1 MQDWYKVENGEGKQG
16 FVPANHLKRAEPVI
30 KSSQERLAEEA
41 RTVSDRQK
49 QIEKQYADLTEAAR
63 KKERALK
70 LRIEMYKVSGN
81 AKNLINWTTKKVC
94 KIWSNTALRLLNMV
108 QMRLWLKIMTTD
120 RKNVI
125 FSYILEP
132 KLLLM

>member
-1 MQDWYKVENGEGKQG
+1 MEGIKRVILLTVLQDWYKVENSEGKQG

-49 QIEKQYADLTEAAR
+49 QIEKQYADLTEAAE

-81 AKNLINWTTKKVC
+81 AKNLINWTTKKV
-94 KIWSNTALRLLNMV
+94 KKLRGYLNS
-108 QMRLWLKIMTTD
+108 LK
-120 RKNVI
+120 KNDLI
-125 FSYILEP
+125 F
-132 KLLLM
+132 